1 MSNVNV
7 SLLNYEIDFYTVDT
21 SQYVGGDNCN
31 GYVFIN
37 YGTSAATINNVI
49 TLQPNQQ
56 FEVTGNTGENT
67 KQRFFVNFGS
77 STTGNNVVIARKRY
91 LNVNL

>member
-7 SLLNYEIDFYTVDT
+7 NLFNYDFYTVDT
-21 SQYVGGDNCN
+21 SQYVGGDNAN

-37 YGTSAATINNVI
+37 YGTSVAKIETI

-67 KQRFFVNFGS
+67 KQRFFINFGA
-77 STTGNNVVIARKRY
+77 STTGNNVVVVKKRY
-91 LNVNL
+91 VNL

>member
-1 MSNVNV
+1 MSQVNV

-21 SQYVGGDNCN
+21 SQYVGGDNAN

-37 YGTSAATINNVI
+37 YGTSTVTINNVI

-56 FEVTGNTGENT
+56 FEVSGNTGENT
-67 KQRFFVNFGS
+67 KQRYFVSFGS

-91 LNVNL
+91 LDI

>member
-1 MSNVNV
+1 MSTVNV

-21 SQYVGGDNCN
+21 SQYVGGDNAN

-37 YGTSAATINNVI
+37 YGTSVVSINNVI
-49 TLQPNQQ
+49 VLQPSQQ

-67 KQRFFVNFGS
+67 TQRYFVSFGS

-91 LNVNL
+91 LNV

>member
-1 MSNVNV
+1 MSQVNV

-21 SQYVGGDNCN
+21 SQYVGGDNAN

-37 YGTSAATINNVI
+37 YGTSTVTINNVI

-56 FEVTGNTGENT
+56 FEVSGNTGENT
-67 KQRFFVNFGS
+67 KQRYFVSFGS

-91 LNVNL
+91 LNL